1 MSVATKAKQVKPSSQ
16 LSKAQKV
23 NQVLTVSL
31 VFRARTVQLESQVD
45 MEKMVRLV
53 KWESLA
59 RLDEMVLMDQEDHLV
74 NVAKSARQELK
85 VSPFPDL
92 MDKREKKDLQVYL
105 ASKAAVVRKVNLS
118 LSI

>member
-1 MSVATKAKQVKPSSQ
+1 VATKAKQVKLSSQ

-31 VFRARTVQLESQVD
+31 VFRAKTVQLESQVD
-45 MEKMVRLV
+45 MEKTVSLV

-59 RLDEMVLMDQEDHLV
+59 HLDEMVLMDQEDLLV
-74 NVAKSARQELK
+74 NVARSARRELK
-85 VSPFPDL
+85 ESPFPDL

-105 ASKAAVVRKVNLS
+105 VSKAAVVRKVNLS